1 MDAFSDRIFEEKY
14 KDFLKVRKEW
24 LDIVFKHAV
33 YIDINAQGAACR
45 PVAILTDQEKLS
57 KAEEL
62 IRVWQQFTEFAEH
75 KRAAGLSPISSQIYF
90 PVPTI
95 LNNVNS
101 FLIGSFE
108 ATTTT
113 NFVRED
119 ILRKIDK
126 KLNQLY
132 KAKNKDSFTI
142 TDLEQDKAIIGSY
155 PAGTMFRRRISGYND
170 IMLDVS
176 KNTGRKPKRPG
187 RSKHPKDD
195 RYRVGTY
202 GVIIE
207 GNNLNAPDA
216 YDINDG
222 DKLTYNSCY
231 DVISPVRCSLF
242 AGSSLYL
249 ISDVERIKEARKTI
263 ALQKTP
269 ASPISRK
276 NDPAQQEEK
285 RLNKIAEE
293 KRKAQQYAQQKKL
306 Y

>member
-62 IRVWQQFTEFAEH
+62 IRAWQQFTEFAEH
-75 KRAAGLSPISSQIYF
+75 KRTAGLSPISSQIYC

-126 KLNQLY
+126 KLNQLH

-155 PAGTMFRRRISGYND
+155 PAGTMFRRRISGYHD

-176 KNTGRKPKRPG
+176 KNTGRKPKRPQ

-207 GNNLNAPDA
+207 GNSLNAPDA

-231 DVISPVRCSLF
+231 DMISPVRCSLF

-263 ALQKTP
+263 ALQKKP
-269 ASPISRK
+269 ASPITRK